1 MANFAILRTAK
12 LRTLG
17 NVAGSGDHNFRSR
30 PTPNADPSQTAKNQH
45 VGAQSAAELVQAVKA
60 RLPDK
65 HRSNAVLCVEYMISA
80 SPEAMAGKSAKAQ
93 AAFFTD
99 SLKWLQARHG
109 AENVVCASVHRDETT
124 PHMVAY
130 VVPLL
135 DGKLNARAFLGGRK
149 ALSDLQ
155 TDFAEA
161 VGAKHGLQRGVE
173 RSTANHKTI
182 KQWYAEQAAAEA
194 AVPPLNPRKVP
205 LTDLVMVP
213 EAELGVLVKLASK
226 ATDKAEEMRRLKDT
240 NAQLLKAAKANSQ
253 AAYTSNATARELM
266 AKLSELKTQSNREL
280 QKMGQQLNEMSE
292 EKKALI
298 KATGNLLKA
307 LPKAE
312 LAQLVGVEL
321 VGKADV
327 FDSLVKSGRAGS
339 YAEAVQV
346 VAQAY
351 NQAHETKISE
361 SARFVMDYEK
371 AENKALKPKGPSM

>member
-12 LRTLG
+12 LSKMG
-17 NVAGSGDHNFRSR
+17 SIAGSGSHNFRER
-30 PTPNADPSQTAKNQH
+30 PTANADPSKTGQNQH
-45 VGAQSAAELVQAVKA
+45 VGAKSADELVQAVKA
-60 RLPDK
+60 RLPAK

-80 SPEAMAGKSAKAQ
+80 SPEALAGMNARTQS
-93 AAFFTD
+93 AFFTD
-99 SLKWLQARHG
+99 ALQWLRARHG

-149 ALSDLQ
+149 ALSDMQ
-155 TDFAEA
+155 TDFAGQ
-161 VGAKHGLQRGVE
+161 VGAKYGLQRGLE
-173 RSTANHKTI
+173 RSKANHKSV
-182 KQWYAEQAAAEA
+182 KQWYSEQAIAEA
-194 AVPPLNPRKVP
+194 AVPPLKPRKLPFTESVI
-205 LTDLVMVP
+205 VP

-226 ATDKAEEMRRLKDT
+226 ATNKAEELKRLKDD
-240 NAQLLKAAKANSQ
+240 NERLLQAAKANSH
-253 AAYTSNATARELM
+253 AASHSNAKVRQLS
-266 AKLSELKTQSNREL
+266 AKLLELKNQANEGF
-280 QKMGQQLNEMSE
+280 QKMGEQLIQMSE

-327 FDSLVKSGRAGS
+327 FDSLVKSGRAAS

-361 SARFVMDYEK
+361 SARFVMDYDR
-371 AENKALKPKGPSM
+371 AESSNPKGPSL